1 MVILSGDTQ
10 TGFTHEYPNHFIPRA
25 KKKKEDWI
33 KSAMDYYAHIATVQ
47 YTHNDWMRKNIRLM
61 QGEFDFSDFMGDP
74 EVEDLADALTKGA
87 GMPVA
92 LQHFSIINAP
102 LNTMVGELRS
112 KQDRHRLYAYD
123 EESISEKNR
132 AKSEMLFQSASAQ
145 VRRRVFDQARQR
157 AGQQAQDMMQQAEA
171 EMQAQLQAITGAAQ
185 ARAAQEANA
194 DPEAAAAQLQ
204 AEFQGVQAQIQQR
217 LQGQL
222 AQLDAQ
228 SQEQAE
234 SEFMSLP
241 QIEEHMV
248 KTYQNAGEQ
257 YGNKRLKYMK
267 RHFML
272 REKSLTAF
280 EHYFGTG
287 KFFFHTFLSN
297 TPVGFDTEV
306 VNPANVF
313 HSVPVEANYDG
324 KQTQDFEYIGIARF
338 MDIST
343 LIERHKL
350 DQKEIDQLQSELR
363 DGTTGYHLAGS
374 DNRGTGSG
382 SVAYRHRDWA
392 AEQREGRATEQN
404 LWGNNSAAAQPG
416 ANPGAGYGREVFTV
430 QVYCKS
436 KRKVGKLTYTDESGL
451 PQVEVV
457 DESYVFSPADGDI
470 AIEWEWINEW
480 MQGTKIGKSI
490 YKDVMPLAFAA
501 HKPFNYKPFCP
512 IVGRVDYKAAL
523 EYLKPYQAGYNICLN
538 QVFDLLEKEIGVV
551 ALMNLRH
558 LNGWKDNGGEDAV
571 EKTVAIARQSG
582 LLGVT
587 DDPKNMKGGPSA
599 FSAWQKMDLSLSGQ
613 IASRIE
619 LAQFFKNEGWSL
631 LGFSPQRLS
640 QITPSET
647 AAGIEQALGQSFAQT
662 MRYFTNLDTGV
673 VRHYELLVNVA
684 LYVETYTGKTT
695 LSYLASDMDSAFLKL
710 NQGRQLL
717 TELGIEMTSAP
728 DEEKTMRSLQSLWQ
742 PMLQNGADALD
753 VARLQS
759 SESVSQMIDVLEK
772 SRNRREKKEGQEMAM
787 REREMAQAKEI
798 QAEQL
803 AYAKK
808 KDEDGFA
815 NAIEV
820 AQIRS
825 LGFAKNQDS
834 DANAVPDALEIGK
847 FNDQSQRNQA
857 EVGIKQQKLLNDR
870 LKMSQKTFTDQQKLQ
885 VQREAVQVQREALA
899 TQERIAAQNKTRA
912 ELEAEGRVPAE
923 E

>member
-10 TGFTHEYPNHFIPRA
+10 TGFTHEYPNHFVSRNE
-25 KKKKEDWI
+25 KKKKDWI
-33 KSAMDYYAHIATVQ
+33 KSATDYYAHIATIQ
-47 YTHNDWMRKNIRLM
+47 YTHNDWMRKNMRLM
-61 QGEFDFSDFMGDP
+61 QGEFDFSDFAGDP
-74 EVEDLADALTKGA
+74 ETKDLADALQEGA
-87 GMPVA
+87 GMPVT

-102 LNTMVGELRS
+102 LNTMIGELRS

-132 AKSEMLFQSASAQ
+132 AKSEMLFQSSSAQ
-145 VRRRVFDQARQR
+145 VRQRVFAQARQR
-157 AGQQAQDMMQQAEA
+157 AGQQAQDMMRQAEA
-171 EMQAQLQAITGAAQ
+171 EMQAQLQAITEAAKGLAAQ
-185 ARAAQEANA
+185 GTSP
-194 DPEAAAAQLQ
+194 DPQAAADQLQ
-204 AEFQGVQAQIQQR
+204 AGFQNVQVQIQQQ
-217 LQGQL
+217 LQQQL
-222 AQLDAQ
+222 AQLEAQ
-228 SQEQAE
+228 AAEQAE
-234 SEFMSLP
+234 TEFMSLP

-306 VNPANVF
+306 VNPVNVF
-313 HSVPVEANYDG
+313 HSIPVEANYDG
-324 KQTQDFEYIGIARF
+324 RQTQDFEYIGIARF

-343 LIERHKL
+343 LIERYKL
-350 DQKEIDQLQSELR
+350 DQKEIDQVQSELKN
-363 DGTTGYHLAGS
+363 GVTGYYLAGS
-374 DNRGTGSG
+374 DNKGTGSG
-382 SVAYRHRDWA
+382 SIAYQHRDWA
-392 AEQREGRATEQN
+392 AEQREGQSIERN
-404 LWGNNSAAAQPG
+404 LWGNAQAGTGPHM
-416 ANPGAGYGREVFTV
+416 GYGREVFVV
-430 QVYCKS
+430 QVYAKS
-436 KRKVGKLTYTDESGL
+436 KRKVGKLTYTDGEGL

-457 DESYVFSPADGDI
+457 DESYAFSPEDGDI
-470 AIEWEWINEW
+470 ALEWEWINEW
-480 MQGTKIGKSI
+480 MQLDKIGKSI
-490 YKDVMPLAFAA
+490 YRAGPLEFAA

-512 IVGRVDYKAAL
+512 IVGRVDYKAPL
-523 EYLKPYQAGYNICLN
+523 DHFKPFQAGVNICLN
-538 QVFDLLEKEIGVV
+538 QVFDLLEREIGVV

-558 LNGWKDNGGEDAV
+558 LNGWKDNGGEDAID
-571 EKTVAIARQSG
+571 KTIAIARQSG

-631 LGFSPQRLS
+631 MGFSPQRLS
-640 QITPSET
+640 QVTPSET

-662 MRYFTNLDTGV
+662 MRYFTNLDMGV
-673 VRHYELLVNVA
+673 VKHYELLVNVA
-684 LYVETYTGKTT
+684 MYVETYVGKTT

-772 SRNRREKKEGQEMAM
+772 SRNRREKKEQQEMAM
-787 REREMAQAKEI
+787 RERELAQTKEI

-803 AYAKK
+803 AQAKEESE
-808 KDEDGFA
+808 KDRAKD
-815 NAIEV
+815 IEV

-847 FNDQSQRNQA
+847 FNAQSQRNQA
-857 EVGIKQQKLLNDR
+857 EVGIKQQKIANDR
-870 LKMSQKTFTDQQKLQ
+870 MKMSQKTAADQQKLQ

-912 ELEAEGRVPAE
+912 ELEAEGAIPDDE
-923 E
+923 